1 MSYQHEMYLDSSG
14 LCRTSGSKGLCHFSR
29 ASSGTEMKACST
41 DKYAQ
46 ANV

>member
-1 MSYQHEMYLDSSG
+1 MSYRHEMYLDSSG
-14 LCRTSGSKGLCHFSR
+14 LCRSSGSKGLCHFSR
-29 ASSGTEMKACST
+29 TGSGTEMKVMT